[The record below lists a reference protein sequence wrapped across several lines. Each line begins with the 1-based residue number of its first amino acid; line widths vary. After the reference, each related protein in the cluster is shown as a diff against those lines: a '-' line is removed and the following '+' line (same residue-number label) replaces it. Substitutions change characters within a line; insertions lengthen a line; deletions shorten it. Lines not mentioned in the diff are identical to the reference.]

1 MEINLLVC
9 FKNRSFSTC
18 LNFLGMKIALKFAM
32 NFHDSNLK
40 FISQG
45 PKLSDSNVYF
55 EYFLLHRHF
64 VLQCLKVNIFDIFFG

>member
-1 MEINLLVC
+1 MEIDLPVC
-9 FKNRSFSTC
+9 FKNKSFSTC

-40 FISQG
+40 FIFQG

-55 EYFLLHRHF
+55 
-64 VLQCLKVNIFDIFFG
+64 